1 MAPKIGELF
10 KCMKPVTHLTQAIR
24 SATSLSMKFT
34 VEDYAIP
41 FFKEEGFVRK
51 NCPKCGEYFWTQNVN
66 QETCGESSADECG
79 CYTFLGNPATQKKY
93 SLSEMR
99 EAFLSFFENNGH
111 TRIKP
116 YPVVARW
123 RKDIYLTHASIIDFQ
138 PYVTE
143 GIAPPPANPLVI
155 SQPCIRLTDISNT
168 GPTFGRHLTIFEMGG
183 AHAFNYPDKEVYWKD
198 ETVRF
203 HHRFATEVLSIKSE
217 EVTYKEDVWV
227 GGGNAGP
234 DVECIVRGLEVAT
247 LVFMQFKVMGDEFVK
262 LPIRTVDTGYG
273 IDRFTWIS
281 QGVPSLFQAIYGGL
295 VDKVLDMAGIAHVDD
310 EFLARVAKYSGLVSV
325 DKRANRLV
333 ARKRVSELAEIDMT
347 TLDKV
352 LIPIENAWAVID
364 HTKTLLFMLSEGVV
378 PSNIQEGYLARL
390 LFRRVYRL
398 MRTLGMETDKLYD
411 IVNLQVDYW
420 AKDFPHVKVAQNEI
434 VEMLKVEEEKFEET
448 LKRGES
454 MIKRISTDLKAK
466 GTSKLPTDT
475 LTELYDSHGLPPEI
489 VKQAAEEEGVEV
501 EVPENF
507 YALIAKRHMQAPKP
521 VEEEESKA
529 EVTLERVVEQLPSTE
544 PLYYADVYMREF
556 DARVQNIING
566 VYVVLDRTC
575 FYPEGGGQPADHGWI
590 TANASKFSVVDVQKI
605 GKVIVHK
612 LDASAAFNKGDA
624 VHGVLDWERRFS
636 LMKAHTVTHLIN
648 GASRRVLGEHVWQSG
663 TQKGLETSRLDI
675 SHYRRLTQEEIH
687 KIETLANQAIGA
699 NMKVETT
706 WLPRSEAESRYG
718 FRLYQGGAV
727 PGKEIRVV
735 KTGDWDVE
743 ACAGTHLGNTGE
755 VGFVKIIYTERVQDG
770 VERLGYAV
778 GLKALEAVQ
787 KQENLLWKVS
797 EILAAPLEKVDKTAE
812 KIVKEL
818 KNATIEK
825 RKLIKELAESEF
837 AIGQPEVAEE
847 AVELDGISIVK
858 RDFGEVIDVNRM
870 VQTAIEIIKR
880 EESAVTLFYGSDGK
894 TCRIMVM
901 AGETAVQK
909 GINAGS
915 IVKEVAP
922 IFGGG
927 GGGRA
932 NFAQG
937 GGTKCDK
944 LKETLQ
950 VAEDAIKKQLK
961 L

>member
-1 MAPKIGELF
+1 
-10 KCMKPVTHLTQAIR
+10 
-24 SATSLSMKFT
+24 
-34 VEDYAIP
+34 
-41 FFKEEGFVRK
+41 
-51 NCPKCGEYFWTQNVN
+51 
-66 QETCGESSADECG
+66 
-79 CYTFLGNPATQKKY
+79 
-93 SLSEMR
+93 MR
-99 EAFLSFFENNGH
+99 EAFLSFFEKHGH

-203 HHRFATEVLSIKSE
+203 HHQFATEVLGIKSE
-217 EVTYKEDVWV
+217 EVVYKEDVWV

-234 DVECIVRGLEVAT
+234 DVECIVRGLEVGT
-247 LVFMQFKVMGDEFVK
+247 LVFMQYKVVGDELVK

-281 QGVPSLFQAIYGGL
+281 QGTPSLFQAIYGDL
-295 VDKVLDMAGIAHVDD
+295 LDKVLGMAGITKVDN
-310 EFLARVAKYSGLVSV
+310 EFLSRVAKYSGLVSV
-325 DKRANRLV
+325 DKNANRLV
-333 ARKRVSELAEIDMT
+333 ARKRVSELSGIDME

-352 LIPIENAWAVID
+352 LIPIENAWAVTD
-364 HTKTLLFMLSEGVV
+364 HTKTLSFMLSEGVV

-398 MRTLGMETDKLYD
+398 MRTLNMEPAKLYD
-411 IVNLQVDYW
+411 IVDMQVDYW
-420 AKDFPHVKVAQNEI
+420 SKDFPHIKTMRNEI

-448 LKRGES
+448 LKRGEG
-454 MIKRISTDLKAK
+454 MVKRIASELKAK
-466 GTSKLPTDT
+466 GTGKIPQDT

-489 VKQAAEEEGVEV
+489 VKQAAEKEGVQV

-507 YALIAKRHMQAPKP
+507 YALIAKRHMQATKTA
-521 VEEEESKA
+521 EEEENPA
-529 EVTLERVVEQLPSTE
+529 EEMLQILVKQLSATEQ
-544 PLYYADVYMREF
+544 LYYADTYMKEF
-556 DARVQNIING
+556 DAKVLKIING
-566 VYVVLDRTC
+566 KYVVLDKTC
-575 FYPEGGGQPADHGWI
+575 FYPEGGGQPADHGWL
-590 TANASKFSVVDVQKI
+590 TVGASKFDVVDTQKI

-612 LDASAAFNKGDA
+612 LSVSPSFKEGST
-624 VHGVLDWERRFS
+624 VHGILDWDRRYA

-648 GASRRVLGEHVWQSG
+648 GAARRVLGEHVWQSG

-675 SHYRRLTQEEIH
+675 SHYRRLTPEETH
-687 KIETLANQAIGA
+687 KIETLANQAIMA
-699 NMKVETT
+699 NMKVETA
-706 WLPRSEAESRYG
+706 WLPRNEAESRYG

-727 PGKEIRVV
+727 PGKDIRVV

-743 ACAGTHLGNTGE
+743 ACAGTHLKSTGE
-755 VGFVKIIYTERVQDG
+755 VGFVKIVYTERVQDG

-778 GLKALEAVQ
+778 GLEALKAVQ
-787 KQENLLWKVS
+787 KQESLLWKVS
-797 EILAAPLEKVDKTAE
+797 EVLAAPVDKLDKTAE

-818 KNATIEK
+818 KEANVEK
-825 RKLIKELAESEF
+825 RRLIKELAEKES
-837 AIGQPEVAEE
+837 AIGQAKTAEATVE
-847 AVELDGISIVK
+847 AEGIAIVK

-870 VQTAIEIIKR
+870 VQTASEMIKR
-880 EESAVTLFYGSDGK
+880 NEATVTLFYGSDGK
-894 TCRIMVM
+894 TCRLMVM

-909 GINAGS
+909 GVNANM

-937 GGTKCDK
+937 GGTQPDK
-944 LKETLQ
+944 LQET
-950 VAEDAIKKQLK
+950 VKAAEEAIKKQLK
-961 L
+961 R